1 MPYGPVSMDRR
12 SDIPWHPNQSGR
24 RPLLQ
29 FGTNELSLLPPS
41 ATVSLRDQWPRLAV
55 LSNSSG

>member
-1 MPYGPVSMDRR
+1 MDRR